1 MFCYEMMKKT
11 IKILFRYFIQSVF
24 KWKIRCF
31 DFNIDLRVVFDLQ
44 KGGK

>member
-1 MFCYEMMKKT
+1 MFV
-11 IKILFRYFIQSVF
+11 IQSVF

-31 DFNIDLRVVFDLQ
+31 DFKVNLKVVFDLQ